1 MVRAARGVG
10 AEVREGVHA
19 GGGGLGRRRAA
30 HAHGGAAG
38 HHRALI
44 VRAAGRAHAQHIP
57 RLQPRQV
64 QGAQ

>member
-1 MVRAARGVG
+1 MVRAARGAG

-19 GGGGLGRRRAA
+19 GGGGLGRRRPA
-30 HAHGGAAG
+30 HAHGGAARQ
-38 HHRALI
+38 HRARP
-44 VRAAGRAHAQHIP
+44 VRSARRAHAQHIP